1 MHFSDILSKKNLPN
15 DFDLLPKRSSIDLSI
30 HKRSVKVAGRQ
41 IIIIRKDDGFFLEKC
56 VGSENYPQF
65 HEKKIE
71 YFFSEIGEDKEKY
84 LF

>member
-1 MHFSDILSKKNLPN
+1 MMD
-15 DFDLLPKRSSIDLSI
+15 
-30 HKRSVKVAGRQ
+30 
-41 IIIIRKDDGFFLEKC
+41 FLEKC

-65 HEKKIE
+65 REKKIE